1 MKNEAIALW
10 HKLIEK
16 QTREAKELAEL
27 HEKQK
32 KAFGSLMQF
41 TCDLDCASGVDDLV
55 RASESS
61 FEALREG
68 LSSIVG
74 SMPTYNPRVQFENG
88 AKPYT
93 E

>member
-1 MKNEAIALW
+1 MKTEAIALW

-16 QTREAKELAEL
+16 QTREAKELSEL

-41 TCDLDCASGVDDLV
+41 TCDLDCAAGVDDLV
-55 RASESS
+55 RASETS
-61 FEALREG
+61 FEALRNG
-68 LSSIVG
+68 LSAVVG
-74 SMPTYNPRVQFENG
+74 SMPTYNPRVNFDNG
-88 AKPYT
+88 AKPYV